1 MDGGKQMRRF
11 LSLLICIALVISL
24 SSCSGGDNKAISY
37 SLSASPVTLDPQFAT
52 DTNAHLVINNSFE
65 GLVRLSSD
73 GEIIPGIA
81 ESWAVSPDGLTY
93 TFNLK
98 QGTEWYCP
106 TSLKSEFGKEFYD
119 KFSTEKVTARDFVFA
134 MQRAVSP
141 ETNSPSAHRLFVIE
155 NAVEIHSGNAD
166 ASTLGVS
173 APQDYTLII
182 NLREP
187 CEDMLERLTESVFMP
202 CNEEFFNSMNGR
214 YGLTHR
220 HILCNGPFYVS
231 MWDKESSLSIRK
243 NKYYSGGQE
252 VLPSSVNFSFDYS
265 AQTIAN
271 KISTATTSAGI
282 LPPDCETP
290 ENAVIIKENRN
301 SVFGFVFNCADSY
314 LSNTNLRLAL
324 CSSID
329 RNLFTEN
336 TGSTVPMSGFV
347 PQSCTFGA
355 SSYRDAVGIQTPHI
369 VTDNN
374 AAAYYWQSALSELS
388 VSKVSLT
395 VLCPEWM
402 DNAVRRQLQIW
413 QQTMGIGLA
422 ITIETKTP
430 DEIRSAVNSGNF
442 QIALSGIES
451 SYDSAVDFLASL
463 RDGGVF
469 RFDTEDYGIIIDRLL
484 VVEDESELLSGCF
497 TAENYIL
504 QNAVCFPLYCR
515 SSRFVS
521 HGEIEGISIINSES
535 SVSFISVKRFD

>member
-1 MDGGKQMRRF
+1 MRRF

-24 SSCSGGDNKAISY
+24 SSCSGGENKAISY

-52 DTNAHLVINNSFE
+52 DVNAHLVINNSFE
-65 GLVRLSSD
+65 GLVRLSAN

-81 ESWAVSPDGLTY
+81 ESWSVSPDGLTY

-106 TSLKSEFGKEFYD
+106 SSLKNEFGSEFYN
-119 KFSTEKVTARDFVFA
+119 KFSSEKVTARDFVFA

-155 NAVEIHSGNAD
+155 NAVEVHSGNAD
-166 ASTLGVS
+166 VSALGVS

-182 NLREP
+182 KLREP
-187 CEDMLERLTESVFMP
+187 CADMLERLTESVFMP
-202 CNEEFFNSMNGR
+202 CNEEFFNTMNGR

-231 MWDKESSLSIRK
+231 MWDKEGSLSIRK
-243 NKYYSGGQE
+243 NKYYSGEQE

-265 AQTIAN
+265 AQSIAN
-271 KISTATTSAGI
+271 KISTATASAGI
-282 LPPDCETP
+282 LPPDTETP
-290 ENAVIIKENRN
+290 ENAVLIKENRN

-314 LSNTNLRLAL
+314 LSNKNLRLAL
-324 CSSID
+324 CTSID
-329 RNLFTEN
+329 RNLFTESSD
-336 TGSTVPMSGFV
+336 STVPMSGFV
-347 PQSCTFGA
+347 PESCSFGA

-369 VTDNN
+369 VTDAS
-374 AAAYYWQSALSELS
+374 AASYYWKNALSELS
-388 VSKVSLT
+388 ASKITLT

-402 DNAVRRQLQIW
+402 DNSVRRQLQIW
-413 QQTMGIGLA
+413 QQTMGISLA

-442 QIALSGIES
+442 QIALTGIES

-463 RDGGVF
+463 RNGGVF
-469 RFDTEDYGIIIDRLL
+469 RFNAEEYGAIIDRLL
-484 VVEDESELLSGCF
+484 VVEDENELLRGCF

-504 QNAVCFPLYCR
+504 QNALCFPIYCR
-515 SSRFVS
+515 SSRFVA
-521 HGEIEGISIINSES
+521 HGETDGISIINSES
-535 SVSFISVKRFD
+535 SVSFIGARRFD